1 MQKGNFAIKIY
12 SMPFSPSNNPMLPH
26 RSLYQKNHPITPPTT
41 KTAAVNI
48 TYLPNNPI
56 IKPIFP
62 PLHPFISSCVNNKT
76 PVPRQA
82 FYSYRRPAG
91 TTPFIL
97 LSSLPQFTHSQSPV
111 PWRCRTGTV
120 SVSCPPRLLW
130 CWQPAVWHGQLKVFF
145 SCVFHSC
152 LLSC

>member
-1 MQKGNFAIKIY
+1 MQKGNFVIKIY

-56 IKPIFP
+56 TKPIFP
-62 PLHPFISSCVNNKT
+62 PLHSFISSCANNKI

-91 TTPFIL
+91 TTL
-97 LSSLPQFTHSQSPV
+97 LFCCHPCPVFLIPVLLLHDNAGLELYLYPVRRYYPDACNQPSDKVIVKLRYLPA
-111 PWRCRTGTV
+111 V
-120 SVSCPPRLLW
+120 SV
-130 CWQPAVWHGQLKVFF
+130 
-145 SCVFHSC
+145 
-152 LLSC
+152 